1 MNKKIIIKLHKDRI
15 RPKNSEVK
23 RLLAST
29 KKAKKIINWKPKY
42 LGKKGFEE
50 GLKKRLVG
58 FLKRK
63 ILSFIKQT
71 FLMIS
76 KFK

>member
-50 GLKKRLVG
+50 GLKKTISW
-58 FLKRK
+58 FSKKENLKFYK
-63 ILSFIKQT
+63 TNIFND
-71 FLMIS
+71 
-76 KFK
+76 